1 MSINELQRDKS
12 AGFNLT
18 DSSSNTPKIKRSLL
32 GNRIDRL
39 FSYINFSSFLLLL
52 PLVFWM
58 CSGEDNHTSTKDLS
72 SPSTIKKA
80 VGNNNIEKDS
90 FANNSG
96 TFTDSR
102 DGQTYTWVE
111 LADGKKWMSQNLN
124 YETTDSWCAYDKE
137 SNCEKYGRLYTWS
150 TAQKVCPKGW
160 RLPSDEEW
168 WNMTSKYGKAYS
180 SFEFVKNHGKGV
192 YSPYKKNIG
201 EDAGK
206 AAYQALKPDG
216 STTFS
221 AQFGGYRHTQ
231 GGYYH
236 IKHLGCYWASTE
248 NDDIN
253 ALGYNFIPLSIQNVS
268 RALSYKTFAK
278 SCRCIQD

>member
-1 MSINELQRDKS
+1 MSTHETQIDKS
-12 AGFNLT
+12 AEFNPNNN
-18 DSSSNTPKIKRSLL
+18 SSKFRKHKENLR
-32 GNRIDRL
+32 GNGIDRL
-39 FSYINFSSFLLLL
+39 CSYINFLPLILLL

-72 SPSTIKKA
+72 SPSTIKNIP
-80 VGNNNIEKDS
+80 VNNSVETET

-102 DGQTYTWVE
+102 DGQIYTWVE

-150 TAQKVCPKGW
+150 VAQKVCPRGW

-180 SFEFVKNHGKGV
+180 SFEFVKNQGKGA
-192 YSPYKKNIG
+192 YSPYKENKDEN
-201 EDAGK
+201 AGK

-216 STTFS
+216 STTF
-221 AQFGGYRHTQ
+221 
-231 GGYYH
+231 
-236 IKHLGCYWASTE
+236 L
-248 NDDIN
+248 
-253 ALGYNFIPLSIQNVS
+253 LSLVGTDTPKGVTIISN
-268 RALSYKTFAK
+268 
-278 SCRCIQD
+278 I